1 MSLYDIGAGAGLPS
15 PQNIDVKITGYNL
28 VGGVLHPS
36 ASFIVLYPKMKKL
49 SSIFALI
56 GISLIIASCQAA
68 ATPQARPTRLPTG
81 TPAEIRNRPVP
92 TITAVTATATSAAI
106 TPTTQPTLTETT
118 TPTSTPQ
125 AVGPDHFPAGINPL
139 SGLPVSHPENLS
151 LPPALVSITNFP
163 ITSRPQAGLSFSPFV
178 FEMYIGEGASRFL
191 AVFYGDYPTDP
202 AGNNDVEV
210 GPIRSGRRPYESL
223 RELFRGFLVFA
234 SASRRVY
241 PYLSEFNVVY
251 GNDTDVN
258 HALMK
263 SSQVQ
268 QIATASQS
276 KLGKP
281 ALSGLKFDSQPPAGG
296 KTGKMIWVPYN
307 KLDQVIWHY
316 DTASGSYVRFEDNA
330 DGKTFTQM
338 TDRLNGKPLTYQN
351 VVIQFVKDHRYD
363 ETLFDFDLLYITK
376 MPALLFRDGQVYPI
390 FWTTGSST
398 YERTTGL
405 MRPIRFMD
413 AQGNAFPLKPGQT
426 WVEMVPQFTP
436 TYETVDSQVYDDLI
450 KIHLPGSGNWAIRFY
465 VPALEK

>member
-1 MSLYDIGAGAGLPS
+1 MKPISTIFAIIA
-15 PQNIDVKITGYNL
+15 V
-28 VGGVLHPS
+28 
-36 ASFIVLYPKMKKL
+36 SFIL
-49 SSIFALI
+49 
-56 GISLIIASCQAA
+56 ASCQS
-68 ATPQARPTRLPTG
+68 ATPSPVRQTNTPTTSPVFQKNSPAAITSTS
-81 TPAEIRNRPVP
+81 TPSAAVP
-92 TITAVTATATSAAI
+92 VTATIS
-106 TPTTQPTLTETT
+106 PTLIETN

-139 SGLPVSHPENLS
+139 SGLAVAHPENLS

-191 AVFYGDYPTDP
+191 AVFYGDYPSDKV
-202 AGNNDVEV
+202 GNQDVEI

-223 RELFRGFLVFA
+223 RQLFRGFLVFA
-234 SASRRVY
+234 SASPRVY
-241 PYLSEFNVVY
+241 PYLSEFNVIY
-251 GNDTDVN
+251 GNDEDVN

-268 QIATASQS
+268 QIATSSQS
-276 KLGKP
+276 RLGKP
-281 ALSGLKFDSQPPAGG
+281 ALTGLKFDNQPPAGG
-296 KTGKMIWVPYN
+296 KSGRMIWVPYN
-307 KLDQVIWHY
+307 KLDQVIWRY
-316 DTASGSYVRFEDNA
+316 DSNTGAYLRFEDNA

-338 TDRLNGKPLTYQN
+338 TDRLNGKPLAYQN

-363 ETLFDFDLLYITK
+363 ETLFNFDLLYITK
-376 MPALLFRDGQVYPI
+376 MPALLFRDGQIYPNY
-390 FWTTGSST
+390 WTTGSST

-413 AQGNAFPLKPGQT
+413 AQGKPFPLKPGQT

-436 TYETVDSQVYDDLI
+436 TYETVDSQIYTDLD
-450 KIHLPGSGNWAIRFY
+450 KKREAGSGNWAIRFY